1 MSDWNK
7 QIIEEFRTNGGVVGG
22 VFRDRPLLLLHTI
35 GAKSGKA
42 RLHPLMYQGV
52 EGGYAIFASKGGA
65 PTHPAWYHNVLANP
79 EVEIEVGTERLP
91 VRARMAAGAE
101 RDVVWTKQKADFPF
115 FAEYEA
121 GTDRTIPVVILEPR

>member
-35 GAKSGKA
+35 GAKSGKT

-91 VRARMAAGAE
+91 VRARVAAGVE

-121 GTDRTIPVVILEPR
+121 GTNRTIPVVILEPR